1 MAGANEQVCRLRT
14 REALGP
20 SVVRSAPA
28 PVCGNAG
35 ASNGANKHPKAPAKR
50 AATED
55 NQRMV
60 STVPAQQAKR
70 RAALANLTNQSHPS
84 GSRGNGVFKARV
96 TVSKSKVPTN
106 ANSSKHAEMAQ
117 KASAAD
123 EPQTT
128 TASSGHVESFSVIAP
143 VQHDAHVT
151 VEITPSQAQDMIASA
166 ELLVD
171 DVAELPLH
179 IAEADPI
186 AALEQ
191 ETMHSLYISS
201 DPLDQQGSLSS
212 NEEITLKKQACPI
225 KSSMDIDSNHRD
237 PQLCSSYAKDIYQY
251 LRISELK
258 RRAVADYM
266 DSVQH
271 DINSSMRGILVDWL
285 VEVAEEYK
293 LVPDTLYLT
302 VSYIDRFLSTKV
314 VNRQR
319 LQLLGVACMLVAAKY
334 EEICA
339 PQVEEFCYITDNT
352 YCKEE
357 VLDMERQVLNQLH
370 FELTGPTTKT
380 FLRRFL
386 RATAQ
391 PPSKSS
397 GLHMECLGNYLAELT
412 LLEYDFLK
420 YLPSMVAASAVFVA
434 KFTFEPH
441 IHPWDS
447 IMQHHSG
454 YKASELRECVQAIH
468 GLQHNV
474 GGCTLPAIREKY
486 RQHKLKCVAS
496 FSSPP
501 VIPSD
506 YFEDIDFERVPAAEV
521 QLAPSLDPV
530 PRL

>member
-1 MAGANEQVCRLRT
+1 MVGANEQVRRLRT

-28 PVCGNAG
+28 PVCSNVG
-35 ASNGANKHPKAPAKR
+35 ASNGAIRHPKAPAKR
-50 AATED
+50 AANED

-84 GSRGNGVFKARV
+84 GGRGNGVLKARV
-96 TVSKSKVPTN
+96 NVSKSKVHTN
-106 ANSSKHAEMAQ
+106 AIGSKHVEVTE
-117 KASAAD
+117 KAGSAA
-123 EPQTT
+123 EIQTET
-128 TASSGHVESFSVIAP
+128 VSSGHVASFSALVPI
-143 VQHDAHVT
+143 QHDEDANT
-151 VEITPSQAQDMIASA
+151 KTTPLQAESTAASA
-166 ELLVD
+166 ELVVADVVD
-171 DVAELPLH
+171 PTLH

-186 AALEQ
+186 AALEE
-191 ETMHSLYISS
+191 ETKHSLYISC
-201 DPLDQQGSLSS
+201 DPLDRQESLGL
-212 NEEITLKKQACPI
+212 NEENSVRKQGWTS
-225 KSSMDIDSNHRD
+225 KSSMDLDSNHRD
-237 PQLCSSYAKDIYQY
+237 PQFCSSYAKDIYQY

-258 RRAVADYM
+258 RRPIADYM

-271 DINSSMRGILVDWL
+271 DINSSMRSILVDWL

-302 VSYIDRFLSTKV
+302 VSYIDQYLSAQL

-391 PPSKSS
+391 PPLKNPT
-397 GLHMECLGNYLAELT
+397 LHMECLGNYLAELT

-420 YLPSMVAASAVFVA
+420 YLPSLVAASTVFVA

-441 IHPWDS
+441 IRPWDS
-447 IMQHHSG
+447 TLQHHTG
-454 YKASELRECVQAIH
+454 YKPSELKECVQAIH

-474 GGCTLPAIREKY
+474 SGCTLPAVREKY
-486 RQHKLKCVAS
+486 RQHKSKCVAS
-496 FSSPP
+496 FASPP
-501 VIPSD
+501 IIPLD
-506 YFEDIDFERVPAAEV
+506 YFDDFGPERVLGEV
-521 QLAPSLDPV
+521 EVFSSLGPM